1 MVNGI
6 IILMY
11 VDYSIIVGPSISKI
25 DRIIQSLKDGNK
37 DFVMTDK
44 GDIDRF
50 IGIKIMHLGE
60 KRFNISQPLLIN
72 RIIYLL
78 NIDTNTYGMDTNT
91 KSTPVV
97 KPLLYK
103 DLQGNLQKEKW
114 EYRTAVGM
122 LTYHQANNRP

>member
-97 KPLLYK
+97 KPLLHK